1 MAVTG
6 LPSGAVTFLFTDLES
21 STRLWEEHPDAMRDA
36 LARHDAILGR
46 CIEDHHGFIVKSTG
60 DGAYAVFAA
69 VPDAANAA
77 AAVIRTLHD
86 EPWGAT
92 GPLRAR
98 MGLHSGNA
106 EERDGDYFGPVLNR
120 ASRLMAAAH
129 GGQVVLSHVSAE
141 FVREVLADGLTLL
154 DLGEHRLRGIERP
167 ERVYE
172 LVISGVPSD
181 FPPLQS
187 LDALPGALSLPGP
200 SFARGVEALAGR
212 DVELDRLAAAW
223 SRAKNGVRQ
232 IALIAG
238 EPGIGKTRLSIE
250 LARRVQAEGGVVL
263 YGRCDEEMIVPFQP
277 FVEALRP
284 CVAVYSPSTLHQRLH
299 GLEQDLVRVFPELHG
314 RVAERPVGAD
324 AEAERY
330 RFFEAITT
338 LVTGMTAVQPALVIL
353 DDLHWA
359 DKPTLLLLRHLL
371 RAAPHAA
378 LCIVGCYRDV
388 ELHSDDQLADFLA
401 DLRRESVVTRI
412 TLGGL
417 SEEES
422 GRLLC
427 GVAGREVSVPL
438 ITALHH
444 ETDGNPFFLEEL
456 LRHMIETDAVPVDAG
471 SRSPV
476 DLSALGIP
484 DGVREVV
491 ARRLRRLP
499 DPVGE
504 LLHLAAVVGRDF
516 DAELL
521 GRAWEQ
527 RTAPVLESL
536 DLATDAG
543 LLRRDPDRIGW
554 YTFAHVL
561 IRQSLN
567 SSLGTAQRARLHAR
581 VGAAIEAGG
590 GAPRAA
596 ELARHF
602 TYALPVV
609 GAEKAI
615 EFTALAGREAMADLA
630 FEDAAAY
637 LQNALDLLERHAPA
651 DEADRVELL
660 TDLAAAL
667 VYVDERTGVEIA
679 RRAVNAARA
688 NGSTSQF
695 GRAVAVFVEPTHSV
709 DAYPTEVTSLLD
721 EARTRLGDGDG
732 ALRARLLAFEA
743 FKYATYQLRGRDP
756 RALAE
761 QAVGIARALDD
772 PVALSDALWSLAVS
786 LEGSGAVAERMALG
800 DELVEL
806 VTRAGA
812 RASAFGLRVLAG
824 VDLERGDAAR
834 VTATI
839 DKLARTCADL
849 RWLPGE
855 VYATQWRGTQ
865 ALIEGRFAD
874 VSALGDE
881 LRRHVRAY
889 RGAAGMN
896 LVQAFFLA
904 RDRGLLGSLG
914 SLDEAAD
921 GHVHSLLTGAML
933 ALAQLDSGDDAGA
946 VRSLERAADEE
957 FQRNEPG
964 NPSGAA
970 LGMFAEVAAT
980 GGTRAHARV
989 LSEMLAPFSGR
1000 LLMVV
1005 LGPSIGA
1012 ADRYLGMLDTVLER
1026 WERAE
1031 SHFERA
1037 VELEEGVRGWSLL
1050 PRTHYWRARFLA
1062 ARGQPGDASAAAKL
1076 LFDVAA
1082 DADRLDMRRL
1092 VAQAEELLAR

>member
-1 MAVTG
+1 M
-6 LPSGAVTFLFTDLES
+6 
-21 STRLWEEHPDAMRDA
+21 
-36 LARHDAILGR
+36 
-46 CIEDHHGFIVKSTG
+46 
-60 DGAYAVFAA
+60 
-69 VPDAANAA
+69 
-77 AAVIRTLHD
+77 
-86 EPWGAT
+86 
-92 GPLRAR
+92 
-98 MGLHSGNA
+98 
-106 EERDGDYFGPVLNR
+106 
-120 ASRLMAAAH
+120 
-129 GGQVVLSHVSAE
+129 
-141 FVREVLADGLTLL
+141 
-154 DLGEHRLRGIERP
+154 
-167 ERVYE
+167 
-172 LVISGVPSD
+172 
-181 FPPLQS
+181 
-187 LDALPGALSLPGP
+187 
-200 SFARGVEALAGR
+200 
-212 DVELDRLAAAW
+212 
-223 SRAKNGVRQ
+223 
-232 IALIAG
+232 
-238 EPGIGKTRLSIE
+238 
-250 LARRVQAEGGVVL
+250 
-263 YGRCDEEMIVPFQP
+263 
-277 FVEALRP
+277 
-284 CVAVYSPSTLHQRLH
+284 
-299 GLEQDLVRVFPELHG
+299 
-314 RVAERPVGAD
+314 
-324 AEAERY
+324 
-330 RFFEAITT
+330 
-338 LVTGMTAVQPALVIL
+338 
-353 DDLHWA
+353 
-359 DKPTLLLLRHLL
+359 
-371 RAAPHAA
+371 
-378 LCIVGCYRDV
+378 
-388 ELHSDDQLADFLA
+388 
-401 DLRRESVVTRI
+401 
-412 TLGGL
+412 
-417 SEEES
+417 
-422 GRLLC
+422 
-427 GVAGREVSVPL
+427 
-438 ITALHH
+438 
-444 ETDGNPFFLEEL
+444 
-456 LRHMIETDAVPVDAG
+456 
-471 SRSPV
+471 
-476 DLSALGIP
+476 
-484 DGVREVV
+484 
-491 ARRLRRLP
+491 
-499 DPVGE
+499 
-504 LLHLAAVVGRDF
+504 
-516 DAELL
+516 
-521 GRAWEQ
+521 
-527 RTAPVLESL
+527 
-536 DLATDAG
+536 
-543 LLRRDPDRIGW
+543 
-554 YTFAHVL
+554 
-561 IRQSLN
+561 
-567 SSLGTAQRARLHAR
+567 
-581 VGAAIEAGG
+581 
-590 GAPRAA
+590 
-596 ELARHF
+596 
-602 TYALPVV
+602 
-609 GAEKAI
+609 
-615 EFTALAGREAMADLA
+615 
-630 FEDAAAY
+630 
-637 LQNALDLLERHAPA
+637 
-651 DEADRVELL
+651 
-660 TDLAAAL
+660 
-667 VYVDERTGVEIA
+667 
-679 RRAVNAARA
+679 
-688 NGSTSQF
+688 
-695 GRAVAVFVEPTHSV
+695 FVEPTHSV

-761 QAVGIARALDD
+761 QAVGIARTLDD

-839 DKLARTCADL
+839 DKLARTCAEL

-933 ALAQLDSGDDAGA
+933 ALAQLDSDDDAGA